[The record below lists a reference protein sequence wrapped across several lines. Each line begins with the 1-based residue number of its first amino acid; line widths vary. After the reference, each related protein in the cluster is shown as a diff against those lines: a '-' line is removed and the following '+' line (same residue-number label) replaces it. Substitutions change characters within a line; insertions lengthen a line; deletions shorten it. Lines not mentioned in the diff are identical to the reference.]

1 MGGGKISL
9 LIFLGVNEIFGK
21 FVAEKKIYISC
32 LTYI

>member
-21 FVAEKKIYISC
+21 FVAEKRYI
-32 LTYI
+32 LVV